1 MLVEDSLLG
10 SRVAKVQQLL
20 MNISEYLKNNS
31 YLCTLI

>member
-10 SRVAKVQQLL
+10 YRVAKVQQLL
-20 MNISEYLKNNS
+20 MNIREYLKNNS